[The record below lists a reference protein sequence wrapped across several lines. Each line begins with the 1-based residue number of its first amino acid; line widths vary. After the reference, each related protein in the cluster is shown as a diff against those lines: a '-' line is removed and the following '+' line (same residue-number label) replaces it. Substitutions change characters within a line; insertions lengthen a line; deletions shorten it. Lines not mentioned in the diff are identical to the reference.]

1 MNEQKL
7 VEYLKLK
14 LPQARQ
20 LRVSDF
26 KRISGGAS
34 RETYAFELGWVENGA
49 ERRRPMILRR
59 DPTGGLLQTSRD
71 REYEALR
78 AMHRAGLM
86 VPEPILLELDPAVL
100 ERPFFI
106 MERLPGKVSPGP
118 FAAEEPIALRDRIAG
133 QFLTELARLQALDY
147 RELGLHWLGEPDG
160 PEGPAREQTA
170 HWRAIYERD
179 RMGEHYPLLQ
189 AAFAWLQAN
198 PISCERPC
206 VVHGDY
212 RSGNY
217 LYNESGMLA
226 MLDWEL
232 VHLGDP
238 MEDLGW
244 ASMVFWGRDGLAG
257 GLMEREAFYRLYERK
272 TNYRVDRRRLFFY
285 QVLGNAKM
293 AVICLS
299 GIRAYAEG
307 KTPDAVMPFLQYLL
321 SPLFD
326 DLAVQLNLT

>member
-1 MNEQKL
+1 MNEQRL
-7 VEYLKLK
+7 TEYLSLK
-14 LPQARQ
+14 LPHLRQ
-20 LRVSDF
+20 LRVSDC
-26 KRISGGAS
+26 KRIAGGAS
-34 RETYAFELGWVENGA
+34 RETYGFELVWMDNGA
-49 ERRRPMILRR
+49 KRRRPIILRR
-59 DPTGGLLQTSRD
+59 DPTGGLLKTSRE
-71 REYEALR
+71 REYAALS

-106 MERLPGKVSPGP
+106 MERLPGRVSPGP
-118 FAAEEPIALRDRIAG
+118 FAAEEPIALRERIAD

-147 RELGLHWLGEPDG
+147 RQLGLKWLGEPHG
-160 PEGPAREQTA
+160 PEGPAHEQTA
-170 HWRAIYERD
+170 HWRQIYQRD

-189 AAFAWLQAN
+189 AAFVWLEAN
-198 PISCERPC
+198 PVSCDRLC

-217 LYNESGMLA
+217 LYDESGMLG

-244 ASMVFWGRDGLAG
+244 ASLVFWGRDGLAG
-257 GLMEREAFYRLYERK
+257 GLMEREAFYRLYESK
-272 TNYRVDRRRLFFY
+272 TKRAVDRRRLLFY

-299 GIRAYAEG
+299 GIRAWAEG
-307 KTPDAVMPFLQYLL
+307 QTADAAMPFLRHLL